1 VIVRPAR
8 PEDEDAVVD
17 LLYESA
23 TGMYDLYAG
32 RVLVRDPERARRWIP
47 EGVEAVKRDVTERI
61 PPQLSPAVAKAVS
74 PATEGIARVT
84 RRPPLIPRG
93 QLYFFMW
100 NAAQDSSKAQR
111 ELGWEPTRLED
122 GVRATLET
130 LDL

>member
-1 VIVRPAR
+1 MRALVTG
-8 PEDEDAVVD
+8 
-17 LLYESA
+17 A
-23 TGMYDLYAG
+23 TGKVGNAVTRALAARGDEV

-74 PATEGIARVT
+74 PATEGIVRVT

-100 NAAQDSSKAQR
+100 NAAPDSSKAQR